1 MNPHKYPQFRHPH
14 HFDVGDR
21 SAETGTKIVMW
32 ISAAMMVIEIVFG
45 WLFNSMSLLADGWHM
60 SSHTLAIGLSA
71 FAYSAARRHA
81 HDTRFAFGTWKI
93 EVLGGYTSA
102 IFLLA
107 IALLMFFS
115 SFERMYQ
122 PLAIEYVQAIAVA
135 VVGLLVNLLCAYIL
149 FQSGHHHPGHT
160 NEEGHEHHHGSRPHK
175 RSSLEGSD
183 ASPQDLGHDLNLRAA
198 YLHVASDAATS
209 LFAIVALVL
218 GWLFGF
224 DWLDP
229 LVGIL
234 GAVLIAFWSKNLLLE
249 TSQVL
254 LDCEMDHPVVLEIE
268 ALIAEFPGKGHL
280 EIADLHVWRVAK
292 NAYSCAMVLVSEDRQ
307 LGPQHIKKEIEK
319 IKKIAHSTIE
329 IQHVLLA

>member
-1 MNPHKYPQFRHPH
+1 
-14 HFDVGDR
+14 
-21 SAETGTKIVMW
+21 
-32 ISAAMMVIEIVFG
+32 
-45 WLFNSMSLLADGWHM
+45 
-60 SSHTLAIGLSA
+60 LAIGLSA

-81 HDTRFAFGTWKI
+81 HDTRFAFGTWKM

-115 SFERMYQ
+115 SFERIYQ
-122 PLAIEYVQAIAVA
+122 PLAIEYAQAIAVA

-149 FQSGHHHPGHT
+149 FQSGHHQGHK
-160 NEEGHEHHHGSRPHK
+160 NEESHQHHPGSRPPK
-175 RSSLEGSD
+175 GSSIEGSE
-183 ASPQDLGHDLNLRAA
+183 ASPQDQGHDLNLRAA

-209 LFAIVALVL
+209 LFAILALVL

-229 LVGIL
+229 LGGIL

-249 TSQVL
+249 SSKVL
-254 LDCEMDHPVVLEIE
+254 LDCEMDHPIVLEIE
-268 ALIAEFPGKGHL
+268 TLIAEFPGKGHL

-292 NAYSCAMVLVSEDRQ
+292 NSYSCAMVLVSEDRQ
-307 LGPQHIKKEIEK
+307 IGPQHIKKEIDK
-319 IKKIAHSTIE
+319 IKKIAHSTVE